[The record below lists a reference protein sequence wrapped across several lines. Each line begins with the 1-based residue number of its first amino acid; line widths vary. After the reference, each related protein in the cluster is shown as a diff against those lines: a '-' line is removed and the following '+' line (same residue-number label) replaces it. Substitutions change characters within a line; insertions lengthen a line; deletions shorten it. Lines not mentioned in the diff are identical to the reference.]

1 MSDPVFG
8 FGAIPADLG
17 DKIVADEVGI
27 EFGVHGRFR
36 LRCAIQ
42 PVFRHRDGRLTPVA
56 VDAQVVPYLNGQPA
70 ALAGFDAE
78 VSGEDRALVARM
90 AVVLALANVHNIGVE
105 GVSLI
110 FRPEAAA
117 GAAAVE
123 DLRFMVRRLADEGV
137 EASRLICEVDGTGA
151 ALAAAA
157 SALGLRLALR
167 GRAGADPDQD
177 AAGNLGADVVRL
189 GRASF
194 DRFCADAATG
204 RLLRTVV
211 SEFRARGASVLV
223 DGIDSEN
230 HLEVALA
237 AGVDLLAGD
246 LLEPPVL
253 VGSAIDE
260 GARDTSRF
268 RRGDCVVI
276 PLFG

>member
-1 MSDPVFG
+1 MNDPVFG

-17 DKIVADEVGI
+17 DRIVADEVGI

-36 LRCAIQ
+36 LRSAIQ
-42 PVFRHRDGRLTPVA
+42 PVFRHSDGRLTPVA
-56 VDAQVVPYLNGQPA
+56 ADAQVVPYLNGKPA
-70 ALAGFDAE
+70 ALADFDAE

-90 AVVLALANVHNIGVE
+90 AVVLPLANVHNIGVD

-110 FRPEAAA
+110 LRHDAAA
-117 GAAAVE
+117 GDAALE
-123 DLRFMVRRLADEGV
+123 DLRFMVRRLAEEGF
-137 EASRLICEVDGTGA
+137 EASRLICGVDGTSA
-151 ALAAAA
+151 AFAAEAR
-157 SALGLRLALR
+157 ALGLRVALR

-177 AAGNLGADVVRL
+177 AAANLGADVVRL

-204 RLLRTVV
+204 RLLRAVV

-253 VGSAIDE
+253 VGSVIDE
-260 GARDTSRF
+260 GPRDASRF